1 MVNIE
6 KVSLQILND
15 ALYNTLLFEI
25 QERLFEKNITPKMIE
40 ELLKEDLSLID
51 EYKEI
56 NRQSELSSIHVK
68 QLQVKEYD
76 NKEAASLKSDINK
89 NIQILKNLENFETD
103 SKESAYS
110 IWIGSVGVM
119 IIFIAHNVIA
129 LFSELYT
136 THAPLVYLFY
146 ILILGFTY
154 LGYVKMKLNHDN
166 QHLLYQKIYNS
177 TKEMLQNG
185 FASSYFVHKD
195 VYEK

>member
-6 KVSLQILND
+6 KVSHQILND

-25 QERLFEKNITPKMIE
+25 QERLFEKKITPKMIE
-40 ELLKEDLSLID
+40 ELLKEDLLLIN

-68 QLQVKEYD
+68 ELSIREND
-76 NKEAASLKSDINK
+76 NKEAASLKLEINK

-119 IIFIAHNVIA
+119 VIFIAHNVIA
-129 LFSELYT
+129 LFSELYA
-136 THAPLVYLFY
+136 THAALVYMFY
-146 ILILGFTY
+146 ALILGLTY
-154 LGYVKMKLNHDN
+154 LGYVKIKINHDN
-166 QHLLYQKIYNS
+166 QYLVFQKIHAS
-177 TKEMLQNG
+177 TKEMLRNG
-185 FASSYFVHKD
+185 LASSVFAYND

>member
-129 LFSELYT
+129 LFSELYA
-136 THAPLVYLFY
+136 THTPLVYLFY
-146 ILILGFTY
+146 ILILGLTY
-154 LGYVKMKLNHDN
+154 LGYVKMKINHDN
-166 QHLLYQKIYNS
+166 QHLLYKKIYNS

>member
-6 KVSLQILND
+6 KVSHQILND

-40 ELLKEDLSLID
+40 KLLQEDLSLIN

-56 NRQSELSSIHVK
+56 NRHSELSSIHVK
-68 QLQVKEYD
+68 ELTIKKHD
-76 NKEAASLKSDINK
+76 NKEAASLKAEINK

-110 IWIGSVGVM
+110 IWVGSVGVM
-119 IIFIAHNVIA
+119 IMFIAHNVIA
-129 LFSELYT
+129 LFSEFYT
-136 THAPLVYLFY
+136 THAAFVYMFY
-146 ILILGFTY
+146 ALILGLTY
-154 LGYVKMKLNHDN
+154 LGYVKMKINHDN
-166 QHLLYQKIYNS
+166 RHLFFQKIHAS
-177 TKEMLQNG
+177 TKEMLVNG
-185 FASSYFVHKD
+185 FASSSFAYDD

>member
-6 KVSLQILND
+6 KVSHQILND

-25 QERLFEKNITPKMIE
+25 QERLFEKKITPKMIQ
-40 ELLKEDLSLID
+40 ELLKADLSLIN

-56 NRQSELSSIHVK
+56 NRHSELSSIHVK
-68 QLQVKEYD
+68 ELTIKEHD
-76 NKEAASLKSDINK
+76 NKEATSLKAEINK

-119 IIFIAHNVIA
+119 VIFIAHNVIA

-136 THAPLVYLFY
+136 TDAALVYIFY
-146 ILILGFTY
+146 AFILGLTY
-154 LGYVKMKLNHDN
+154 LGYVKMKINHDN
-166 QHLLYQKIYNS
+166 RHLVFQKVHAS
-177 TKEMLQNG
+177 TKEMLRNG
-185 FASSYFVHKD
+185 LASSSFTYGE

>member
-6 KVSLQILND
+6 KVSHQILND

-40 ELLKEDLSLID
+40 KLLQEDLSLID

-56 NRQSELSSIHVK
+56 NRHSELSSIHVK
-68 QLQVKEYD
+68 ELTIKEHD
-76 NKEAASLKSDINK
+76 NKEATSLKAEINK

-136 THAPLVYLFY
+136 TDAALVYIFY
-146 ILILGFTY
+146 AFILGLTY
-154 LGYVKMKLNHDN
+154 LGYVKMKINHDN
-166 QHLLYQKIYNS
+166 RHLVFQKVHAS
-177 TKEMLQNG
+177 TKEMIRNG
-185 FASSYFVHKD
+185 LASSVFAYND

>member
-6 KVSLQILND
+6 KVSHQILND

-25 QERLFEKNITPKMIE
+25 KERLSAQNITPKMVE
-40 ELLKEDLSLID
+40 NLLKEDSSFID

-68 QLQVKEYD
+68 KLDIKESD
-76 NKEAASLKSDINK
+76 EKDVVALKTEINE

-119 IIFIAHNVIA
+119 VVFIAHNVIA

-136 THAPLVYLFY
+136 THSALFYLFF
-146 ILILGFTY
+146 IFILGLTY
-154 LGYVKMKLNHDN
+154 LGYIKMKINHDN
-166 QHLLYQKIYNS
+166 RHLIYQRVYTS
-177 TKEMLQNG
+177 TKEMLRIGLND
-185 FASSYFVHKD
+185 SLLTYSE
-195 VYEK
+195 VYEL